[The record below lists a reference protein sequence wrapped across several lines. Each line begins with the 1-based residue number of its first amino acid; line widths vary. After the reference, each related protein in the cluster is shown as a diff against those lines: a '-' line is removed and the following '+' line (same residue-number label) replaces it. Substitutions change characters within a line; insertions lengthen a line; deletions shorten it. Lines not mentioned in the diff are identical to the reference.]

1 MLQYL
6 FLMTRVYLLNFG
18 VMWALP
24 VLAFA
29 AMLLFRLLWGG
40 KQPCKGLLLIM
51 PAAYV
56 VVSIVNAYL
65 CAVDNIALVSL
76 IGVLGGA
83 EVVLLFGWLGL
94 LLGTVIG
101 KLTKREKGD
110 AHAE

>member
-18 VMWALP
+18 VMWTLP
-24 VLAFA
+24 MLAFA

-51 PAAYV
+51 PAADV

-65 CAVDNIALVSL
+65 CVVDNTALVSL
-76 IGVLGGA
+76 VGVLGDT
-83 EVVLLFGWLGL
+83 EVALLFASLRL
-94 LLGTVIG
+94 LLHTVIA
-101 KLTKREKGD
+101 KLTKREQGE
-110 AHAE
+110 AHSE